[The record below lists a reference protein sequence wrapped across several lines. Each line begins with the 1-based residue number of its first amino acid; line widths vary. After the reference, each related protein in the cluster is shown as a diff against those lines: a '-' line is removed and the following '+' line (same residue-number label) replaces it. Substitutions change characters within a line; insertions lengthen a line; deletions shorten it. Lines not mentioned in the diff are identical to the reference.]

1 MAKDITLLNVDG
13 KILTRQSLL
22 NKLDDVIVSLHQSGS
37 DKEIKSAFTAMEE
50 VNKVSGLAK
59 AKLLY
64 GWGNWY
70 TETGQAEK
78 RNDEFVD
85 MIESETGT
93 KAVTTR
99 RYILTWSYIEDCTIP
114 KELQNRPMDDLVKI
128 ATALDNDHEI
138 TAENWKELNNAA
150 NSAEV
155 RDILRTIKGQAP
167 RKSSTRKVLSR
178 NGSLDLYDSEGG
190 KHFAGNLEVKSDDEL
205 VLKFIRQL
213 VQNLGVEEK

>member
-1 MAKDITLLNVDG
+1 MTKDVQLLNVDG
-13 KILTRQSLL
+13 KVLTRQSLL
-22 NKLDDVIVSLHQSGS
+22 DRLDDVIVSLHQTGS
-37 DKEIKSAFTAMEE
+37 DKEIKKAFTAMEE

-70 TETGQAEK
+70 GVTQQAEK
-78 RNDEFVD
+78 RNEEFVD

-93 KAVTTR
+93 KSVTTR

-114 KELQNRPMDDLVKI
+114 KEIQNRPMDDLVKI
-128 ATALDNDHEI
+128 ATTLDADFEI
-138 TAENWKELNNAA
+138 TAENWKELKRAA

-155 RDILRTIKGQAP
+155 RDILRQIKGQAP

-178 NGSLDLYDSEGG
+178 NGSLDLFDSEGG
-190 KHFAGNLEVKSDDEL
+190 RHFVGNLEVNSDDPL
-205 VLKFIRQL
+205 VQKFIRQL